1 LVVSW
6 SLLRVCRLD
15 CVLRFFKWILYVVRL
30 CVVVGGP
37 FVVKLLGPS
46 SSVGGGGMLCRVM
59 RYYASCVCCVFV
71 GCVDCSLCRSW
82 CTRVGG
88 VSVRLPFT
96 MSACIS
102 LCCCSSLHGSR
113 VGVLVYTMLT
123 VDGYQ
128 FSASCNVIC
137 ECCDMMPC
145 VRALICSVCAVVWS
159 HCPSAPDYVDQ
170 SVSVVL

>member
-1 LVVSW
+1 MHACLSPTGRS
-6 SLLRVCRLD
+6 SLLLVEEA
-15 CVLRFFKWILYVVRL
+15 LR
-30 CVVVGGP
+30 
-37 FVVKLLGPS
+37 
-46 SSVGGGGMLCRVM
+46 
-59 RYYASCVCCVFV
+59 
-71 GCVDCSLCRSW
+71 
-82 CTRVGG
+82 
-88 VSVRLPFT
+88 
-96 MSACIS
+96 
-102 LCCCSSLHGSR
+102 
-113 VGVLVYTMLT
+113 VLVYTMLT